1 MKYLIDS
8 DEAFADTV
16 FKTQIG
22 RTVKFPDASV
32 ATVPITVYA
41 PNHSGSLAYKQ
52 LARELIDR
60 GCVA

>member
-1 MKYLIDS
+1 MVDKRTLHSREVLDRL

-41 PNHSGSLAYKQ
+41 PNHSGFFSL
-52 LARELIDR
+52 
-60 GCVA
+60 